1 MKKGF
6 TLIEILL
13 SLTIFA
19 GILVVLMNM
28 MGVMSRNFSET
39 GKSQESSLLEIGEL
53 RFFISS
59 ALNAMNKVELTGSNE
74 LRGIYY
80 LPSGTTSADLSVS
93 DEKNLTFT
101 IGSEEIGALSLKNI
115 SVISMSMDDAS
126 MLKVQIESPQRIYTL
141 LFGGDFR

>member
-28 MGVMSRNFSET
+28 MGVMSRSFSEM

-59 ALNAMNKVELTGSNE
+59 ALNAMNKVELNGSNE

-80 LPSGTTSADLSVS
+80 LPNGTTSADLSVS

-115 SVISMSMDDAS
+115 SVISMSMADAS
-126 MLKVQIESPQRIYTL
+126 MLEVQIESPQRIYTL

>member
-1 MKKGF
+1 VKKGF

-28 MGVMSRNFSET
+28 MGVMSRNFSEM

>member
-28 MGVMSRNFSET
+28 MGVMSRNFSEM